1 MKKAPD
7 KNALGS
13 KLNCY
18 KLGVGW
24 RWGMLIGRVIR
35 IDDMETKSYQ
45 LLSVY
50 LLRARDWLL

>member
-18 KLGVGW
+18 KHGVGW